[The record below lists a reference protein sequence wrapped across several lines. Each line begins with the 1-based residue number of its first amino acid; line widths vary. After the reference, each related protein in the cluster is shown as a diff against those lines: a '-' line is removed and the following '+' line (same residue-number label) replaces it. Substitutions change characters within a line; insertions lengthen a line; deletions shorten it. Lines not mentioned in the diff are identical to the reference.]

1 MNLTTRPLNHS
12 DFPAWRPIWQQYLDF
27 YQTELDEATTLHTWE
42 RLLQPELSQMLGL
55 GVFVDG
61 QLAGFTHLVFHAN
74 TWSAEPCCY
83 LEDLCVDAQVRGQ
96 GLGRALILAAKEVAM
111 AQQCCRLY
119 WVTARD
125 NHTAQVLYDKVA
137 EQTEFIQYRIGL

>member
-1 MNLTTRPLNHS
+1 MNITTRALS
-12 DFPAWRPIWQQYLDF
+12 AQDYPAWRIVWQQYLDF
-27 YQTELDEATTLHTWE
+27 YQTELDEATTLGTWE
-42 RLLQPELSQMLGL
+42 RLLQPEHSQMLGL
-55 GVFVDG
+55 GVFVDEK
-61 QLAGFTHLVFHAN
+61 LAGFTHLVFHPN
-74 TWSAEPCCY
+74 TWSTEPCCY
-83 LEDLCVDAQVRGQ
+83 LEDLCVDAQVRGL
-96 GLGRALILAAKEVAM
+96 GLGRALIAAAKEAAI